1 MTVEKSPVIILA
13 STSIYR
19 RELLGRICKQ
29 FITLSPNIDETP
41 LTNENANNCSERLA
55 IAKAQIIANTQ
66 TNALVIGSD
75 QVADCDGQR
84 LSKPGNIDNAIAQLT
99 FASGKLAQF
108 YTGVCVWNTSSGR
121 WRSEVVETKVRFRSL
136 KQSEI
141 KRYVETEDVLG
152 CAGSAKSEGLGIA
165 LLESISGSDPTAL
178 VGLPLITVAT
188 MLREYGVRLP

>member
-1 MTVEKSPVIILA
+1 MTVEKSPIIVLA

-19 RELLGRICKQ
+19 RELLDRICKQ

-41 LTNENANNCSERLA
+41 LADENANNCSERLA
-55 IAKAQIIANTQ
+55 IAKARIIAKTQ

-75 QVADCDGQR
+75 QVAECDGRR

-99 FASGKLAQF
+99 FASGKLARF
-108 YTGVCVWNTSSGR
+108 YTGVCVWNTESGGFQ
-121 WRSEVVETKVRFRSL
+121 SKVVETKVRFRSL
-136 KQSEI
+136 KQWEI
-141 KRYVETEDVLG
+141 ERYVETEDVLG

-178 VGLPLITVAT
+178 VGLPLITVAA
-188 MLREYGVRLP
+188 MLRDNGVNLP

>member
-1 MTVEKSPVIILA
+1 MTVEKSPAIILA

-19 RELLGRICKQ
+19 RELLGRICNQ

-41 LTNENANNCSERLA
+41 LADENANSCSERLA
-55 IAKAQIIANTQ
+55 IAKAQIIAKTQ
-66 TNALVIGSD
+66 TNGLVIGSD
-75 QVADCDGQR
+75 QVAECDGRR
-84 LSKPGNIDNAIAQLT
+84 LSKPGDIDNAIAQLT
-99 FASGKLAQF
+99 FASGKLARF
-108 YTGVCVWNTSSGR
+108 YTGICVWNAGSGR
-121 WRSEVVETKVRFRSL
+121 CRSEVIETKVKFRAL

-152 CAGSAKSEGLGIA
+152 CAGSAKSEGLGIT

-188 MLREYGVRLP
+188 MLREHGVALP

>member
-1 MTVEKSPVIILA
+1 
-13 STSIYR
+13 
-19 RELLGRICKQ
+19 Q

-41 LTNENANNCSERLA
+41 LANEKANNCSERLA
-55 IAKAQIIANTQ
+55 IAKARIIAKTQ

-75 QVADCDGQR
+75 QVAECDGQR

-108 YTGVCVWNTSSGR
+108 YTGVCVWNTDSGR